1 MFVFPDTE
9 QKLRRKIST
18 YKSSLAREK
27 NTHDFISDGRGK
39 RYLLFPMYFVLNEL
53 DKSKDYL
60 DWFSREFPDDAGEP
74 VQMFCW
80 SLILYRMGQ
89 ANEAKRKLAETM
101 LTNLYLIPNV
111 LGEDV
116 QEHDVW
122 HSSNFAEIDYVE
134 ELPREVRSKI
144 TEADIQW
151 LKDLY
156 ESFEFRRIRK
166 RFIEIF
172 HSLKHERAFE
182 VRRRLLD
189 ESHGLLNILSAR

>member
-9 QKLRRKIST
+9 QKLRRKISGF
-18 YKSSLAREK
+18 KSALAREK
-27 NTHDFISDGRGK
+27 NTHDFIRDGSGK
-39 RYLLFPMYFVLNEL
+39 RYLLFSMYFVLNEQ
-53 DKSKDYL
+53 DKSKEYL
-60 DWFSREFPDDAGEP
+60 DWYSSEFPDDAGEP
-74 VQMFCW
+74 VQMLCW

-89 ANEAKRKLAETM
+89 ENQARKKLAETM
-101 LTNLYLIPNV
+101 MANLYLIPDV
-111 LGEDV
+111 LGECV
-116 QEHDVW
+116 QEYDMW

-151 LKDLY
+151 LKNLY
-156 ESFEFRRIRK
+156 ESFEFCRIRK

-182 VRRRLLD
+182 VRRRLLV

>member
-9 QKLRRKIST
+9 QKLRRKISGF
-18 YKSSLAREK
+18 KSALAREK
-27 NTHDFISDGRGK
+27 NSHDFIRDGSGK
-39 RYLLFPMYFVLNEL
+39 RYLLFSMYFVLNDL
-53 DKSKDYL
+53 DKSKEYL
-60 DWFSREFPDDAGEP
+60 DWFSSEFPDDAGEP

-80 SLILYRMGQ
+80 SLILHRMGQ

-116 QEHDVW
+116 QEYDMW
-122 HSSNFAEIDYVE
+122 HSSNFAEIGYVE
-134 ELPREVRSKI
+134 ELPHEVRSKI
-144 TEADIQW
+144 TGAEIKW
-151 LKDLY
+151 LAEQY

-172 HSLKHERAFE
+172 HALKYEKEYNARSKLLTE
-182 VRRRLLD
+182 CRELLD
-189 ESHGLLNILSAR
+189 MLH